1 VLGQKPAQG
10 LVLWLGPQP
19 EATDRH
25 DGVCRGRGQH
35 VVTPTMKT
43 KAKASSS
50 QRNRVSTRD
59 GEEDQNMDQ
68 FRYWIADG
76 LFRS

>member
-1 VLGQKPAQG
+1 
-10 LVLWLGPQP
+10 
-19 EATDRH
+19 
-25 DGVCRGRGQH
+25 
-35 VVTPTMKT
+35 MKT